1 MRLLNM
7 NVRPRGDKASKG
19 TKQHGPNK
27 LQNKAALG
35 EKQGSAKGWQ
45 SSQSTLL
52 CINEGN
58 AALGA

>member
-35 EKQGSAKGWQ
+35 EKRECKRLAEQ
-45 SSQSTLL
+45 SEH
-52 CINEGN
+52 IAVHNEGN
-58 AALGA
+58 STLGA